1 MILLKFTLKK
11 VYGIG
16 NRCKALI
23 TNLRGGGRG
32 VGCVERLEEVNSLN
46 G

>member
-16 NRCKALI
+16 NRCKVLI
-23 TNLRGGGRG
+23 TILRGGKRDQR
-32 VGCVERLEEVNSLN
+32 RLIHLMGEVRN
-46 G
+46 